1 MTPPPPPPPAPPL
14 TPTSDVWRL
23 LVLLAVAVAV
33 HVWLVTNTVLTAR
46 DSVGF
51 ARYALAL
58 DDTTRPW
65 ADVLREEAH
74 PPGYPLLVLAA
85 YKAMGAAEP
94 VTDRVLFAAQV
105 ASSVTGVL
113 IVLPTFWLGR
123 RLFGR
128 GVGFWSALLQQL
140 LPVFASDTADGL
152 SDGPFLLCVLTAIAI
167 GTWAFDRRRRW
178 PGLLLCGLLSGLAYL
193 IRPEGVLVPAAL
205 AVTLL
210 LRAVDTGFVRAIGGA
225 VAVAV
230 GFVAMGGPYM
240 YTIGGF
246 TNKPAFRAEF
256 AAVSPPVGGPLFA
269 EALPPDVKGG
279 PRVLMAVGMTGK
291 EWMKAGH
298 YGIAVFTLVGLV
310 LTARR
315 VWKEPKFWV
324 PALFALGQLIAVIA
338 LGFRKG
344 YISERHLLPVV
355 AVGVLFAVGGLP
367 AWFRLWAK
375 LPAVGP
381 LFAWKWWPA
390 VTCAGLA
397 VAGAVPVLNTRL
409 HDDRLG
415 HKLAGAKLK
424 EAIDALSDDQK
435 AGVVVLDHYQWCQFF
450 SGRAV
455 RAIPPDPPEANQ
467 RVVFAVL
474 EGKWQEADGAGK
486 WVPEDPDFGSER
498 HAKAVKYYLE
508 PPHGVP
514 VEPVYHHPEGP
525 KEHARMVLVKVTLP
539 PK

>member
-1 MTPPPPPPPAPPL
+1 
-14 TPTSDVWRL
+14 V
-23 LVLLAVAVAV
+23 V
-33 HVWLVTNTVLTAR
+33 TAR
-46 DSVGF
+46 DSIGF

-58 DDTTRPW
+58 DRRAW
-65 ADVLREEAH
+65 AEVLREEAH

-85 YKAMGAAEP
+85 YKAIGAGEP
-94 VTDRVLFAAQV
+94 VTDRVLLAAQA

-113 IVLPTFWLGR
+113 VVLPTFWLGR

-128 GVGFWSALLQQL
+128 GLGFWAALLLQL
-140 LPVFASDTADGL
+140 LPVFARDTADGL
-152 SDGPFLLCVLTAIAI
+152 SDGPFLFGILTAIAI
-167 GTWAFDRRRRW
+167 GTWALDRRRRW
-178 PGLLLCGLLSGLAYL
+178 PGLLVCGLLSGLAYL

-205 AVTLL
+205 GVTLL

-240 YTIGGF
+240 ATIGGF
-246 TNKPAFRAEF
+246 TNKPAFRSEF
-256 AAVSPPVGGPLFA
+256 ADATPAGGPLFA
-269 EALPPDVKGG
+269 EALPPDVTGG
-279 PRVLMAVGMTGK
+279 GRLMMAVAMTGK

-298 YGIAVFTLVGLV
+298 YGIAVLSVIGLV
-310 LTARR
+310 MTARR
-315 VWKEPKFWV
+315 VWKEPKFWL
-324 PALFALGQLIAVIA
+324 PALFALGQLIAVVA
-338 LGFRKG
+338 LGYRKG

-390 VTCAGLA
+390 LTCVGLA
-397 VAGAVPVLNTRL
+397 VAGAVPVLKTRL
-409 HDDRLG
+409 HEDRLG

-424 EAIDALSDDQK
+424 EAVDALPQEQK
-435 AGVVVLDHYQWCQFF
+435 GGVVVLDHYQWCQFF

-455 RAIPPDPPEANQ
+455 TAIPPDPPEANQ

-474 EGKWQEADGAGK
+474 EGKWQVEDGVGR
-486 WVPEDPDFGSER
+486 WVPEKPDFGSDR
-498 HAKAVKYYLE
+498 QQKAVAYFVH
-508 PPHGVP
+508 PPGGVP
-514 VEPVYHHPEGP
+514 VEWVYHHPEGP
-525 KEHARMVLVKVTLP
+525 KENARMVLVKVTLP
-539 PK
+539 PR

>member
-1 MTPPPPPPPAPPL
+1 MTSPPPATPAPPPK
-14 TPTSDVWRL
+14 PTTDVRRL
-23 LVLLAVAVAV
+23 IVLLAVAVAV
-33 HVWLVTNTVLTAR
+33 HVWLVSNTVLTAR
-46 DSVGF
+46 DSIGF

-58 DDTTRPW
+58 DVRDW
-65 ADVLREEAH
+65 KDVLKEEAH
-74 PPGYPLLVLAA
+74 PPGYPLLVLGA
-85 YKAMGAAEP
+85 YKAMGSGEP
-94 VTDRVLFAAQV
+94 VTDRVLLAAQV

-123 RLFGR
+123 RLFGP
-128 GVGFWSALLQQL
+128 GVGFWSALLLQL

-152 SDGPFLLCVLTAIAI
+152 SDGPFLLCTLTAIAV
-167 GTWAFDRRRRW
+167 GTWALDRRRRW

-210 LRAVDTGFVRAIGGA
+210 LRAVDTGFVRAIGGGL
-225 VAVAV
+225 AVAV

-240 YTIGGF
+240 ATIGGF

-256 AAVSPPVGGPLFA
+256 TAVAGPPFA
-269 EALPPDVKGG
+269 EALPPDLTGG
-279 PRVLMAVGMTGK
+279 RRLLTAVGMTGK

-298 YGIAVFTLVGLV
+298 YGIAVFTVIGLTM
-310 LTARR
+310 TARR
-315 VWKEPKFWV
+315 VWKEPKFWL
-324 PALFALGQLIAVIA
+324 PALFALGQLIAVVA
-338 LGFRKG
+338 LGYRKG

-375 LPAVGP
+375 LGP
-381 LFAWKWWPA
+381 LFAWRWWPA
-390 VTCAGLA
+390 VTCAALA

-424 EAIDALSDDQK
+424 DAIDALPPEQK
-435 AGVVVLDHYQWCQFF
+435 DGVVVLDHYQWCQFF

-455 RAIPPDPPEANQ
+455 DGIPADPPEANQ

-474 EGKWQEADGAGK
+474 EGRWQEADGVGK
-486 WVPEDPDFGSER
+486 WVPEAPDFGSER
-498 HAKAVKYYLE
+498 HQKAVAYYETYLN
-508 PPHGVP
+508 PPGGVP
-514 VEPVYHHPEGP
+514 LEWVYWSPEGP
-525 KEHARMVLVKVTLP
+525 KDQARMVLVKIV
-539 PK
+539 K